1 MYIGVNMAMKVYK
14 GCIKGVYYDGSVPFR
29 VAAAARVVKRR
40 ERRRRVYGEDA
51 IYCGYLKEYIDVQCE
66 LRCQVSVCVTFHV
79 MSQCFL
85 SVHSTSKYYAAYT
98 ECYND
103 SSSYRPIARRRVE
116 P

>member
-1 MYIGVNMAMKVYK
+1 MAMKVYK

-79 MSQCFL
+79 SVFSQC
-85 SVHSTSKYYAAYT
+85 T
-98 ECYND
+98 
-103 SSSYRPIARRRVE
+103 
-116 P
+116 